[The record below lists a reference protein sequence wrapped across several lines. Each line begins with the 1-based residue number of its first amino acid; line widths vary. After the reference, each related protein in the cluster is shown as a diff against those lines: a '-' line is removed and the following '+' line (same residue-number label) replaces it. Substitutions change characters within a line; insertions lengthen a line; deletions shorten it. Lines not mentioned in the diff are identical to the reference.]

1 MADADERNLLYFEGN
16 SVRNL
21 YDQLD
26 EWQRLNQRRLYSV
39 SVLQEGHG
47 YSAIALAH
55 PLEVVITSAS
65 GKRHA
70 TVSENGRLFVFASEY
85 S

>member
-1 MADADERNLLYFEGN
+1 MANVDERTLLYFEGQ
-16 SVRNL
+16 SVRDL
-21 YDQLD
+21 Y
-26 EWQRLNQRRLYSV
+26 
-39 SVLQEGHG
+39 
-47 YSAIALAH
+47 
-55 PLEVVITSAS
+55 

>member
-1 MADADERNLLYFEGN
+1 MADVDERTLLYFEGQ

-21 YDQLD
+21 YDQMD
-26 EWQRLNQRRLYSV
+26 EWQRVNHRHLSSV
-39 SVLQEGHG
+39 SVQQEGHG